1 MTITETDVRRM
12 LTPKENEALTIALR
26 GANPWHDE
34 AVEDEGEWII
44 GAFVWADSEQG
55 HSYWSR
61 VRERLEAVRREKW
74 RLYYGY

>member
-1 MTITETDVRRM
+1 MITEADVRRM

-26 GANPWHDE
+26 GATPWHDE
-34 AVEDEGEWII
+34 AVEDEGKWIT

-61 VRERLEAVRREKW
+61 VHERLETVRRQKW